1 MEIAA
6 LLAFYVLGILTG
18 VVGMVIL
25 TLYLGKRSL
34 DKRKAEGESS
44 SKKVESVS
52 SRMKKVKELTNE
64 QLDLYSQA
72 SGPQKNALHGRYKN
86 GLNGRIKELEE
97 EKSSILKSILADGF
111 DPEITTVDQAGVVTT
126 TKLSAFMA
134 ESGITVEP
142 KKTEPTPTKQVGK
155 FTVHRGG
162 KDDGG
167 NTTH

>member
-18 VVGMVIL
+18 AVGMVTL
-25 TLYLGKRSL
+25 TIYLGKRAL
-34 DKRKAEGESS
+34 DKRKAEGESPT
-44 SKKVESVS
+44 K
-52 SRMKKVKELTNE
+52 KKVKEITNE
-64 QLDLYSQA
+64 QLDLYSQV

-97 EKSSILKSILADGF
+97 EKSSILKSILTDGF
-111 DPEITTVDQAGVVTT
+111 DPEITVMDGAGVVTT
-126 TKLSAFMA
+126 VKLSEFMA
-134 ESGITVEP
+134 ESGITIEP
-142 KKTEPTPTKQVGK
+142 KKTEPVSTKQVGK
-155 FTVHRGG
+155 FTVHKGG